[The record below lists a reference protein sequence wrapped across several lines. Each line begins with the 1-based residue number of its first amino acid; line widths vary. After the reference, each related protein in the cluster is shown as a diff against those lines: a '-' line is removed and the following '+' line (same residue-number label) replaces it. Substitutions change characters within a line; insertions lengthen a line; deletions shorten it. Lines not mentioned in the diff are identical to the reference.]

1 MRAPLHRNGQ
11 DSKSRLDFALD
22 FVKIKIAHRLINPK
36 KTDQVAVVLFG
47 GRTKN
52 DLAASGRDGYENIEV
67 FMSMRQ
73 PSYADMMKL
82 DNIDIG
88 DKAVDLIAALYVA
101 GSVVRSAQVAR
112 KDASK
117 QVVLL
122 TNADEE
128 SAPDEAGNDTISTAW
143 DNDEWLE
150 PLYNAVIPGRA
161 GNPVDWKH
169 LFKLGVM

>member
-1 MRAPLHRNGQ
+1 MQTPLHRDDKNG
-11 DSKSRLDFALD
+11 KTRLAYALD
-22 FVKIKIAHRLINPK
+22 FVKLKIAHRLINPK

-52 DLAASGRDGYENIEV
+52 DLASDRDGYDNIEQ
-67 FMSMRQ
+67 FMAMRQ
-73 PSYADMMKL
+73 PSYADMLRL
-82 DNIDIG
+82 DSIDYG
-88 DKAVDLIAALYVA
+88 NARVDLIAAIYVA
-101 GSVVRSAQVAR
+101 GSIVRDAKVAR

-128 SAPDEAGNDTISTAW
+128 ATKDEKGAVTVTTAW
-143 DNDEWLE
+143 TDETWLA
-150 PLYNAVIPGRA
+150 PLYNAVVPGRD
-161 GNPVDWKH
+161 GNPIDWKH